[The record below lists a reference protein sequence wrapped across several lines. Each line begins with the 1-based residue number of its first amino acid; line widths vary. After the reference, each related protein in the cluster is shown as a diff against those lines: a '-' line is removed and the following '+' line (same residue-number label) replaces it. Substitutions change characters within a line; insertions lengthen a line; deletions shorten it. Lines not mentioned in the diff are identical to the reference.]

1 MESFGRTDVGIVR
14 SVNQDYIYTN
24 DEPIG
29 PLPNLYIVADG
40 MGGHN
45 AGDYASKYTVETFIT
60 KIEQAQKENTYSIIK
75 LIEDTLKQ
83 INEELIMQAAENPDL
98 DGMGTTF
105 VMCSVAED
113 GNMYVCNIGDSRLY
127 IIDSEIR
134 QITEDH
140 SLVAEMVRN
149 GELEKDE
156 ARFHPKKNVVT
167 RALSA
172 MGVVTPDFFNLKLEP
187 GAIVLLCSD
196 GLSNMLGDSEIF
208 QIVNEY
214 RDDLTTTAQILVDK
228 ANDNGGKDNIS
239 VVLVRRNEPGTVPDI
254 FGSSSDDNLEN

>member
-1 MESFGRTDVGIVR
+1 MQSYGRTDVGIVR
-14 SVNQDYIYTN
+14 SANQDYIYTSDN
-24 DEPIG
+24 KVG

-45 AGDYASKYTVETFIT
+45 AGDYASKYTVENFKA
-60 KIEQAQKENTYSIIK
+60 KIEQAPKESTYSIIR
-75 LIEDTLKQ
+75 LIEDTLKE
-83 INEELIMQAAENPDL
+83 INEELILKAAENPDL

-105 VMCSVAED
+105 VMCTVTDD
-113 GNMYVCNIGDSRLY
+113 GDMYVCNIGDSRLY
-127 IIDSEIR
+127 VIDSQIQ

-140 SLVAEMVRN
+140 SLVAEMVKN

-167 RALSA
+167 RALIS

-187 GAIVLLCSD
+187 GAIALLCSD
-196 GLSNMLGDSEIF
+196 GLSNMLSDSEIF
-208 QIVNEY
+208 EIVNEY
-214 RDDLTTTAQILVDK
+214 RDDLTTTAQILIDK

-239 VVLVRRNEPGTVPDI
+239 VVMVRRDEP
-254 FGSSSDDNLEN
+254 SAQL

>member
-14 SVNQDYIYTN
+14 SVNQDFIYADN
-24 DEPIG
+24 APVG

-45 AGDYASKYTVETFIT
+45 AGDYASKYTVENFISKVSAAAKDT
-60 KIEQAQKENTYSIIK
+60 TYSVIK
-75 LIEDTLKQ
+75 LIEDTLRQ
-83 INEELIMQAAENPDL
+83 INEELIVQAAENPDL
-98 DGMGTTF
+98 EGMGTTF
-105 VMCSVAED
+105 VMCTVNDD
-113 GNMYVCNIGDSRLY
+113 GDMYVCNIGDSRLY
-127 IIDSEIR
+127 IIDNDIR

-149 GELEKDE
+149 GEIEKDE

-172 MGVVTPDFFNLKLEP
+172 MGMVTPDFFNLKLEP
-187 GAIVLLCSD
+187 GAIALLCSD
-196 GLSNMLGDSEIF
+196 GLSNMIGDSEIF
-208 QIVNEY
+208 SIVNEY

-239 VVLVRRNEPGTVPDI
+239 VVLLRREVQEPKEEPGP
-254 FGSSSDDNLEN
+254 SEEK

>member
-14 SVNQDYIYTN
+14 SVNQDYIYTSN
-24 DEPIG
+24 APVG

-45 AGDYASKYTVETFIT
+45 AGDYASKYTVENFISKMNEARKDT
-60 KIEQAQKENTYSIIK
+60 TYSVIK
-75 LIEDTLKQ
+75 LVEDTLRE
-83 INEELIMQAAENPDL
+83 INEELIVQAAENPDL
-98 DGMGTTF
+98 EGMGTTF
-105 VMCSVAED
+105 VMCTVGDD
-113 GNMYVCNIGDSRLY
+113 GDMYVCNIGDSRLY
-127 IIDSEIR
+127 IIDNDIR

-140 SLVAEMVRN
+140 SLVAEMVRK
-149 GELEKDE
+149 GEIEKDE

-172 MGVVTPDFFNLKLEP
+172 MGMVTPDFFNLKLDP
-187 GAIVLLCSD
+187 GAVVLLCSD
-196 GLSNMLGDSEIF
+196 GLSNMIGDAEIF
-208 QIVNEY
+208 SIVNEY

-239 VVLVRRNEPGTVPDI
+239 VVLLRRDAHEANDEAKT
-254 FGSSSDDNLEN
+254 S

>member
-1 MESFGRTDVGIVR
+1 MQSYGRTDVGIVR
-14 SVNQDYIYTN
+14 SANQDYIYTSDN
-24 DEPIG
+24 KVG

-45 AGDYASKYTVETFIT
+45 AGDFASKYTVENFKS
-60 KIEQAQKENTYSIIK
+60 KIEQASQESTYSIIK

-83 INEELIMQAAENPDL
+83 INEELILQAAENPDL

-105 VMCSVAED
+105 VMCTVLD
-113 GNMYVCNIGDSRLY
+113 NGDMYVCNIGDSRLY
-127 IIDSEIR
+127 IIDSQIR

-140 SLVAEMVRN
+140 SLVAEMVKN

-187 GAIVLLCSD
+187 GAVVLLCSD

-208 QIVNEY
+208 EIVNEY
-214 RDDLTTTAQILVDK
+214 RDDLTTTAQILIDK

-239 VVLVRRNEPGTVPDI
+239 VVLVRRDAPAAKFTE
-254 FGSSSDDNLEN
+254 